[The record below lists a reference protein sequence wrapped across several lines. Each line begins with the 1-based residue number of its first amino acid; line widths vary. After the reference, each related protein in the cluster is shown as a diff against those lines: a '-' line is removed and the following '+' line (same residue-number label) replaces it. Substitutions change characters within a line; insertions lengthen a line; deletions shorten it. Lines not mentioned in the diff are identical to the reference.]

1 MVSIKSDKLIEYM
14 QKNNLTSKQFCGLVG
29 IGQRKLSK
37 ILLGKF
43 DFRFISL
50 IKIVNFLNISID
62 WLFKFDENEVVNSF
76 YL

>member
-14 QKNNLTSKQFCGLVG
+14 QKNNLTPKQFCGLVG